1 MSSIIKNKLPIIIL
15 LLTFMSCA
23 SDDALNKIPG
33 QTSSINIEIKNMQL
47 IPENIKTIEKSQL
60 TINIKSDTN
69 GSIHFHGYDLES
81 IVTKDE
87 LSVIEMNLNATGS
100 FPIAFHSSESS
111 SKHDTHHSDLI
122 DLSAGD
128 NEHGQ
133 LFESEML
140 MNGQTYS
147 YKIPD
152 NLSAQTILF
161 HDHMSHG
168 LPGEIM
174 VINKRNISEIKIYF
188 ENNTFSPS
196 KIIAAPR
203 STVTWVN
210 KSKEQIKIV
219 SGAPPVIENKKHVHD
234 EIIIGK
240 LIVNPR

>member
-15 LLTFMSCA
+15 LLTFISCV
-23 SDDALNKIPG
+23 SDNSLNKISE
-33 QTSSINIEIKNMQL
+33 QESSINIEIRNMRL
-47 IPENIKTIEKSQL
+47 IPENIKTVEKSQL

-81 IVTKDE
+81 IVNKDE
-87 LSVIEMNLNATGS
+87 LSVLKMNLSATGS
-100 FPIAFHSSESS
+100 FPVAFHSSESS
-111 SKHDTHHSDLI
+111 SKHDTHYSDSI
-122 DLSAGD
+122 NLSADD

-133 LFESEML
+133 LFESEIL
-140 MNGQTYS
+140 MSSQTYS
-147 YKIPD
+147 YKIPA

-161 HDHMSHG
+161 HDHMSHD
-168 LPGEIM
+168 LTGEIM
-174 VINKRNISEIKIYF
+174 VINKGNISEIKIYF

-196 KIIAAPR
+196 EIIAAPG

-210 KSKEQIKIV
+210 KSQEQIKIV
-219 SGAPPVIENKKHVHD
+219 SGAPPGIENNKHVHD